1 MISRV
6 NSLYYIFSIDVDKSV
21 TSFASLFC
29 TTTFLE
35 NDENTQE

>member
-1 MISRV
+1 MISQV
-6 NSLYYIFSIDVDKSV
+6 NSLYYIFSFHVDKSV
-21 TSFASLFC
+21 ASFASLFC

>member
-6 NSLYYIFSIDVDKSV
+6 NSLCYIFSIDVDKSV
-21 TSFASLFC
+21 ASFAILFF